1 MVKDIKKNIVLYLH
15 LTMDCNL
22 ACKYCYSG
30 EKRNEIMTKQIAFQ
44 GIDYFL
50 PFAEKLTVRF
60 IGGEPLLEPDLLK
73 ATVQYAN
80 EQAKKQSKKIDY
92 VIITNGTL
100 FTENIAQ
107 FCTRNKIEVSLSFD
121 GSKESQDTNRVYR
134 DGRSSFMDIESNI
147 PRLLKH
153 NPYSHVVRVVTP
165 TNVQFLFSSVQYLFE
180 KGLRNITLSPDYT
193 NKNLAD
199 FLPQIKEQYQK
210 IADLYIEYKKQHKWA
225 FINILE
231 PTQALYQDAQ
241 QCKLGTENFS
251 LSPDGTIYPCCNF
264 VDQKIYPLGNVQ
276 TGIDSTLNNIFLE
289 KLAQLDKE
297 LEQNHQNCP
306 SSSRCRRRCG
316 CTNLVTTGKMEEV
329 AHILCEYGKLEDE
342 IKEYVN
348 TILSNS
354 TTKV

>member
-1 MVKDIKKNIVLYLH
+1 MH

-44 GIDYFL
+44 GIGLL
-50 PFAEKLTVRF
+50 PFEKLIVRF

-165 TNVQFLFSSVQYLFE
+165 TNVQFLFLLFNICLE
-180 KGLRNITLSPDYT
+180 KGFEILRFTNYT
-193 NKNLAD
+193 NKNL
-199 FLPQIKEQYQK
+199 
-210 IADLYIEYKKQHKWA
+210 
-225 FINILE
+225 
-231 PTQALYQDAQ
+231 
-241 QCKLGTENFS
+241 G
-251 LSPDGTIYPCCNF
+251 
-264 VDQKIYPLGNVQ
+264 
-276 TGIDSTLNNIFLE
+276 TLN
-289 KLAQLDKE
+289 
-297 LEQNHQNCP
+297 
-306 SSSRCRRRCG
+306 
-316 CTNLVTTGKMEEV
+316 
-329 AHILCEYGKLEDE
+329 
-342 IKEYVN
+342 
-348 TILSNS
+348 
-354 TTKV
+354 